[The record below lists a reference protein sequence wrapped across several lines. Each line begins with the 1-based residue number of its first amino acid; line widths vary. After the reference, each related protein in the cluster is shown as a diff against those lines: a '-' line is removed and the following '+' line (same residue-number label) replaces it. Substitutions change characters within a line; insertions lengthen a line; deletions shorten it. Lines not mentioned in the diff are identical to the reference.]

1 MTHKTFYQLAAAEV
15 AAGHVDDALWIKV
28 NVELPNADDKARQAK
43 YITLRAEEMAVE
55 SAKHRMRYWAP
66 HSVGTWIAYLIVT
79 FVVAVIA
86 GNVAA
91 AIGDMASTPIPLLI
105 IGVVIVAAVALGIR
119 IGRTG

>member
-28 NVELPNADDKARQAK
+28 NAELPNADDKARQAQ

-55 SAKHRMRYWAP
+55 SAKYRVRHWAP
-66 HSVGTWIAYLIVT
+66 HSVGTWIVYLIVT

-86 GNVAA
+86 GNIVAA
-91 AIGDMASTPIPLLI
+91 IAGMASTPIPLLV
-105 IGVVIVAAVALGIR
+105 IGVVVIAAVALGIR
-119 IGRTG
+119 VGRTG